1 MNDIAALLKTFADAH
16 GMSGYEEHVATL
28 LRRELEPL
36 TDEVTVDTMGNVIG
50 VRNGEGPTI
59 MVAAHMDEI
68 GAMVPEGDGPWL
80 RALMSLGFESLGEFG
95 WLVAR
100 LPLPG
105 VAASPGATVT
115 LGAVNA

>member
-1 MNDIAALLKTFADAH
+1 TDRARTALVQAALA
-16 GMSGYEEHVATL
+16 
-28 LRRELEPL
+28 R
-36 TDEVTVDTMGNVIG
+36 
-50 VRNGEGPTI
+50 
-59 MVAAHMDEI
+59 AAAGGLDEI